1 MPRIFFFFFIIY
13 DPLKILKFHHNM
25 DVLLNYS
32 IAHIRFKTSESV
44 ETFWHK
50 SKFDIVIHIGQLR
63 GPTMAFTLHPFK
75 TDRSFIRL
83 MNIVRKNKKR
93 EREWEEWAGRGRRSS
108 SWFTSAREQIVMFAK
123 LAKNRQISFVTSG
136 FSR

>member
-1 MPRIFFFFFIIY
+1 MLAGYKSGLKFATYFFFFFIIY

-25 DVLLNYS
+25 NVLLNYS

-83 MNIVRKNKKR
+83 MNIVPKNKKG
-93 EREWEEWAGRGRRSS
+93 ERE
-108 SWFTSAREQIVMFAK
+108 
-123 LAKNRQISFVTSG
+123 
-136 FSR
+136 

>member
-1 MPRIFFFFFIIY
+1 M
-13 DPLKILKFHHNM
+13 N
-25 DVLLNYS
+25 VLLNRT

-83 MNIVRKNKKR
+83 MNIVPKNKKG
-93 EREWEEWAGRGRRSS
+93 ERE
-108 SWFTSAREQIVMFAK
+108 
-123 LAKNRQISFVTSG
+123 
-136 FSR
+136 